1 MIALRHMHGLSLLV
15 SAAVLGVVST
25 QTRLFTA
32 SIANNTQ
39 MSVMLT
45 HPYQLNLQGVASL

>member
-45 HPYQLNLQGVASL
+45 HPYQLKLQGVASL